1 MWSFAAST
9 IASCCRWSWISWCC
23 PYLAASR
30 TSAASTVESRV
41 GWSDQWFIR
50 MLQDSPCSRTVDAS
64 SCRSCVLRVRPG
76 SCQHTVTTV
85 GLLRNICFN
94 CDDKCLGQSTDQAVC
109 QASAWPTCYMLP
121 VSTGHQSYWS
131 VNTDHASRFIT
142 GKWLYICTFFTVTFC
157 PEVTAVSC
165 WNPNMSHFFCIVF
178 CFSSWYCNWFSHIHS
193 LSSAIFQFLWVDHI
207 FLSPAVSIYLYSV
220 HPFWLCTHTHLFNDP
235 LSGTTRVSRY
245 QNGKTNLHFTE
256 ERDSEWQ
263 WHQLGHMQ
271 VCTLLQTGNHA
282 NNPPLKFFYR
292 PDALPTA
299 QPTISKHWRHP
310 FWLMQDFLYCSVLYQ
325 PAASLLSHSQH

>member
-1 MWSFAAST
+1 MWYELCVCWSQPWVALKWLNRFRCCLGCGLGLDQGTMCWWGPDPPRGRGNFGGHLPTYCKYREYQACRQYLNLTWQVAAVMWSFAAST
-9 IASCCRWSWISWCC
+9 VASCCRWSWISWCC

-41 GWSDQWFIR
+41 GWSDQRFIR

-165 WNPNMSHFFCIVF
+165 WNPNMNHFFCIVF
-178 CFSSWYCNWFSHIHS
+178 CFSSWYCNWFSHIHN

-220 HPFWLCTHTHLFNDP
+220 HPFWLCTHTP
-235 LSGTTRVSRY
+235 V
-245 QNGKTNLHFTE
+245 
-256 ERDSEWQ
+256 
-263 WHQLGHMQ
+263 
-271 VCTLLQTGNHA
+271 
-282 NNPPLKFFYR
+282 
-292 PDALPTA
+292 
-299 QPTISKHWRHP
+299 
-310 FWLMQDFLYCSVLYQ
+310 
-325 PAASLLSHSQH
+325 